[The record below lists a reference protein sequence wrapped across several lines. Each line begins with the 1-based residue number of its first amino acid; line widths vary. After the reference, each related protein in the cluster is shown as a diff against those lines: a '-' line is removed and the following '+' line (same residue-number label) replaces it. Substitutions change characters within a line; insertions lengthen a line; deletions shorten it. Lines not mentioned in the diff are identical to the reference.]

1 MTKVSVV
8 QMSSQDNVKDNLKK
22 VSDLVIEAAK
32 AGSQL
37 VLLPENFALIGSEEQ
52 KLKNA
57 EDAGKGLIQ
66 ETIADL
72 ARNHNIWILAGSIA
86 IKNPEAKTEKTNKV
100 FAASILYDNNGNNVC
115 RYDKIHLFDVTINI
129 KSTVESYCESNTIS
143 PGHNP
148 TVYKSPF
155 GMIGLSICY
164 DIRFPELYRGYCA
177 AGVEI
182 ISIPAAFV
190 YETGKAHWHVLNR
203 ARAIENQAYV
213 MAANQYGAHPGNR
226 RTYGHSMI
234 INPWGEVIAET
245 ADKDGIITANIDLNA
260 MRKLRA
266 SFPVIQHRKL

>member
-8 QMSSQDNVKDNLKK
+8 QMNSQDNVKDNLKK
-22 VSDLVIEAAK
+22 ASELIIEAAK
-32 AGSQL
+32 VGSQL
-37 VLLPENFALIGSEEQ
+37 VLLPENFALMGSEEQ
-52 KLKNA
+52 KLEYA
-57 EDAGKGLIQ
+57 EVQGKGIIQ

-72 ARNHNIWILAGSIA
+72 AKSNSIWVLAGSIG
-86 IKNPEAKTEKTNKV
+86 IKNAEDNGAQNKKV
-100 FAASILYDNNGNNVC
+100 YAASMLYDDNGDRVC

-129 KSTVESYCESNTIS
+129 KSTQESYCESNTIS
-143 PGHNP
+143 AGHNP
-148 TVYKSPF
+148 TIYKSPF
-155 GMIGLSICY
+155 GSIGLSICY

-177 AGVEI
+177 AGVDI

-213 MAANQYGAHPGNR
+213 IAANQQGSHPGNR

-234 INPWGEVIAET
+234 VNPWGEVIAEQD
-245 ADKDGIITANIDLNA
+245 DKEGIISANIDLNA
-260 MRKLRA
+260 MHKLRA